1 MDWSAG
7 GRGSSPG
14 SVLGEGIISHALL
27 LGKMEALGLQ
37 IEHGAVAATQGHQ
50 LIVSAQFDHPAFLQ
64 DTDAVGMTDG
74 GEAMRDQ
81 DGGAMAGRGQQ
92 AIEDL
97 RLSAHVELGGGLVE

>member
-7 GRGSSPG
+7 GRGSSVV
-14 SVLGEGIISHALL
+14 SDLVEGVIKKASGGHALL

-50 LIVSAQFDHPAFLQ
+50 LIVSAQFHHPAFLEHA
-64 DTDAVGMTDG
+64 DAVGMADG
-74 GEAMRDQ
+74 GETMRDQ
-81 DGGAMAGRGQQ
+81 DGGAMPGRGQQ

-97 RLSAHVELGGGLVE
+97 RLSAHVEL